1 MVIPISNSMI
11 NIIAVFGAGCA
22 DTLYLVVFILFFALL
37 VALSVVT
44 YLIYRKN
51 QVYQASKTRF
61 SDHEYL
67 LRAFIDADN
76 SLIYLKDEK
85 LRYLFVNQA
94 FLRFYEMKDEAAVL
108 ERTISPSAK
117 RNSPG

>member
-44 YLIYRKN
+44 YLIYRKKSGLSSQHN
-51 QVYQASKTRF
+51 ALFGPRVFITGVY
-61 SDHEYL
+61 
-67 LRAFIDADN
+67 
-76 SLIYLKDEK
+76 
-85 LRYLFVNQA
+85 
-94 FLRFYEMKDEAAVL
+94 
-108 ERTISPSAK
+108 
-117 RNSPG
+117 